1 MLGDVLGQLI
11 SCQHGEVPLQ
21 INLKVINAMTDAFM
35 RKHWLARAER
45 QMVRESKRAART
57 SRHRPNG
64 ERECGRRRRQIAAGQ
79 LTPSNGLDATLRL
92 RSY

>member
-1 MLGDVLGQLI
+1 V
-11 SCQHGEVPLQ
+11 Q

-45 QMVRESKRAART
+45 QQLREYKRT
-57 SRHRPNG
+57 IKNSRHCGNG
-64 ERECGRRRRQIAAGQ
+64 ERECARRRRQIAAGQ
-79 LTPSNGLDATLRL
+79 LTRSNGLDATNRL

>member
-1 MLGDVLGQLI
+1 M
-11 SCQHGEVPLQ
+11 Q

-45 QMVRESKRAART
+45 QELRAAKRAAKANTWLHLR
-57 SRHRPNG
+57 NG
-64 ERECGRRRRQIAAGQ
+64 ERECARRRRQIAAGQ